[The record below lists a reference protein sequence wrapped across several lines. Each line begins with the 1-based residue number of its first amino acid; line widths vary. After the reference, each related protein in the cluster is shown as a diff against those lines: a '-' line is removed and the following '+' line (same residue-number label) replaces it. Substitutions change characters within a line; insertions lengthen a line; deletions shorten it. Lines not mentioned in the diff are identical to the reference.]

1 VLLAA
6 LAIMAAI
13 GLAVAGR
20 DRPRRISAGRQDSEL
35 VLDPNTA
42 TPEALSAL
50 PHLGPT
56 LARRIAE
63 ARADGPFRSLEDV
76 RARVRGIGPATL
88 AQISPYLRIDSGPIS
103 RPVLDTEP
111 IAIADAGTGDPAP
124 ARRSSRKPPAS
135 KTRKSRGALVQL
147 TPKPDT
153 KSTD

>member
-1 VLLAA
+1 LLAG
-6 LAIMAAI
+6 LAISAAI

-20 DRPRRISAGRQDSEL
+20 ERPRRTEAGPQDSEL

-56 LARRIAE
+56 LAHRIAD

-88 AQISPYLRIDSGPIS
+88 AQIAPYLRIDTQPMS
-103 RPVLDTEP
+103 RPVLETES
-111 IAIADAGTGDPAP
+111 IAIADAGAAAP
-124 ARRSSRKPPAS
+124 VRRSSRKPPAS
-135 KTRKSRGALVQL
+135 KTRKSRAALVQI
-147 TPKPDT
+147 TPKADAEAVP
-153 KSTD
+153 